1 MQGPKVYIHFPGTA
15 REALDFYAG
24 IFGGELALYTLAEFN
39 RTDGDPQA
47 IAHGD
52 PQAIAHGELN
62 GVVCLAGSDASAAD
76 RPFRAEGMMLSLL
89 GTAEP
94 EVLHRW
100 FDQLSAGGEVIDPL
114 SVKLWGASDGQVR
127 DRYGLHWLIG
137 YEPGSHEAS

>member
-15 REALDFYAG
+15 REALDFYAS
-24 IFGGELALYTLAEFN
+24 IFGGELAMYTLAEFN
-39 RTDGDPQA
+39 RTD
-47 IAHGD
+47 GD

-94 EVLHRW
+94 AVLHRW

-114 SVKLWGASDGQVR
+114 SVKSWDASDGQVR